1 MSRSEAPS
9 DKSRVLSVDSGL
21 EALRQSPEFRGPVEP
36 LDDHD
41 HSNDHFALVYD
52 TKAELL
58 TTAIPFIQQGL
69 ERGEKCMYVIDESTR
84 EELEGAMR
92 ERGIDVDAALQS
104 GALVFKTIQETYLE
118 GGSFDTDEMMEVY
131 ASAVEEATEEFEAF
145 RLAAETTWVVED
157 DLSVAEFMEYESKVN
172 DLFEGEDAIALC
184 LYDREEY
191 PSSGICD
198 VIRVHPHLINDHT
211 VCHNVYYTPPEEFC
225 GAARPDYE
233 ADRMLGMLKEQAE
246 AKTELTEHKQFL
258 AKLNETTANPDRS
271 FEEKLQTL
279 FDLGCER
286 FDLEMGGLN
295 RVDPESDRFQ
305 VEYLSDEHDL
315 FEPGVELSLSETFC
329 SAPAE
334 VQEAASVT
342 SPVEEG
348 YGDITIYEECGVETA
363 FGTYVPVEGGQDRTF
378 TFLSTEPRSEP
389 FSDEERAFLELMGQ
403 WVKYELDQRQY
414 QQDLE
419 ETVTK
424 LQQSNDRLK
433 QFAYAASHD
442 LQEPLRMVSSY
453 VQLLENRYKDEL
465 DEQAREYIDF
475 AVDGADRM
483 RAMVSDLLSFS
494 RVEQADGEFEPVA
507 CDIVLGQV
515 MEDLQVQIEEN
526 DAEIDVGSL
535 PTVRADHEQLEQLFT
550 NLVSNAIKYND
561 GDLPRVEIDAEE
573 RLASWEFTVAD
584 DGIGIDPDKTDQ
596 IFEVFKRLHHDDEY
610 AGTGIG
616 LSLCQEI
623 VENHDGEIWV
633 QSESGSGST
642 FHVTLPKSRQ
652 ADPGSRHDG

>member
-1 MSRSEAPS
+1 
-9 DKSRVLSVDSGL
+9 
-21 EALRQSPEFRGPVEP
+21 
-36 LDDHD
+36 
-41 HSNDHFALVYD
+41 
-52 TKAELL
+52 
-58 TTAIPFIQQGL
+58 
-69 ERGEKCMYVIDESTR
+69 
-84 EELEGAMR
+84 
-92 ERGIDVDAALQS
+92 
-104 GALVFKTIQETYLE
+104 
-118 GGSFDTDEMMEVY
+118 
-131 ASAVEEATEEFEAF
+131 
-145 RLAAETTWVVED
+145 
-157 DLSVAEFMEYESKVN
+157 
-172 DLFEGEDAIALC
+172 
-184 LYDREEY
+184 
-191 PSSGICD
+191 
-198 VIRVHPHLINDHT
+198 
-211 VCHNVYYTPPEEFC
+211 
-225 GAARPDYE
+225 
-233 ADRMLGMLKEQAE
+233 
-246 AKTELTEHKQFL
+246 
-258 AKLNETTANPDRS
+258 
-271 FEEKLQTL
+271 
-279 FDLGCER
+279 
-286 FDLEMGGLN
+286 
-295 RVDPESDRFQ
+295 
-305 VEYLSDEHDL
+305 
-315 FEPGVELSLSETFC
+315 
-329 SAPAE
+329 

-389 FSDEERAFLELMGQ
+389 FSDVERASLELMGQ

-465 DEQAREYIDF
+465 DEQAQEYIDF

-584 DGIGIDPDKTDQ
+584 NGIGIDPDKTDQ